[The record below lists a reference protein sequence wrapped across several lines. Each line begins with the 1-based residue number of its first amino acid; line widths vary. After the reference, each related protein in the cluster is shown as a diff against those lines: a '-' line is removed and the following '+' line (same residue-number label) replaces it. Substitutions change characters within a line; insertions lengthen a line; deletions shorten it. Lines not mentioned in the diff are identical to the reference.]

1 MSEGFFILNEIYH
14 NIFVLNLMKVP
25 KRILPVIVFS
35 QFAGTSLWFA
45 GNAIIGDMQTAMNVG
60 LEDTG
65 IVTSAV
71 QLGFIFGT
79 LVFALFTIS
88 DRYSPRKLFF
98 LCSVLGSISNLL
110 IYFIAYDLFSL
121 LVLRFITGFLLTGI
135 YPIGMKIAA
144 GWYKEKLGN
153 AIGLLVGALALGT
166 AFPHLIKSFGGS
178 LPWEQVIFVISA
190 FSLAGGIAMYLLVE
204 DGPYISSGTKFNPKS
219 IITLFKY
226 KELRS
231 SALGYFGHMWELYT
245 YYALI
250 PLILIYY
257 LKLSPDELNISL
269 WSFIIIASGSI
280 GCIVGGMISKKI
292 GSAKVAFIQLGLS
305 GFCCLISP
313 LMFNTSAPI
322 FLTFLIFWGIVVIGD
337 SPQYSAIIALSAPKE
352 LVGSGLTFVNSIG
365 FAITILSL
373 WIVYQSLDVIDISY
387 ALMILAVGPILGL
400 ISMKK
405 LLNENF

>member
-1 MSEGFFILNEIYH
+1 
-14 NIFVLNLMKVP
+14 MKVP
-25 KRILPVIVFS
+25 NRILPIIVFS
-35 QFAGTSLWFA
+35 QLAGTSLWFA
-45 GNAIIGDMQTAMNVG
+45 GNAIIGDLQTAMNVG

-65 IVTSAV
+65 IVTSAI

-79 LVFALFTIS
+79 LVFALLSIS

-98 LCSVLGSISNLL
+98 LCSVLGSVSNLL

-178 LPWEQVIFVISA
+178 LPWEQVIFAISV

-204 DGPYISSGTKFNPKS
+204 DGPYISSGTKFNPKA

-226 KELRS
+226 KKLRS

-250 PLILIYY
+250 PLVLIYY
-257 LKLSPDELNISL
+257 LKLNPDELNNSF
-269 WSFIIIASGSI
+269 WSFVIIASGSI

-337 SPQYSAIIALSAPKE
+337 SPQYSAIVANAAPKE
-352 LVGSGLTFVNSIG
+352 LVGSALTLVNSIG

-373 WIVYQSLDVIDISY
+373 WFVYQFLDIINISY
-387 ALMILAVGPILGL
+387 VLMILAIGPALGL
-400 ISMKK
+400 ISMRSLIFKTK
-405 LLNENF
+405 LLAS

>member
-1 MSEGFFILNEIYH
+1 
-14 NIFVLNLMKVP
+14 MKVP
-25 KRILPVIVFS
+25 NRILPVIVFS

-45 GNAIIGDMQTAMNVG
+45 GNAIIGDLQTAMNIS

-65 IVTSAV
+65 IVTSAI

-79 LVFALFTIS
+79 LVFALLSIS

-98 LCSVLGSISNLL
+98 LCSVLGSVSNLL
-110 IYFIAYDLFSL
+110 IYFIAHDLFSL
-121 LVLRFITGFLLTGI
+121 LVLRFITGFFLTGI

-144 GWYKEKLGN
+144 GWHKEKLGN

-178 LPWEQVIFVISA
+178 LPWEQVILVISA

-257 LKLSPDELNISL
+257 LKLSPYELNISL

-292 GSAKVAFIQLGLS
+292 GSTKVAFIQLGLS
-305 GFCCLISP
+305 GLCCLISP

-337 SPQYSAIIALSAPKE
+337 SPQYAAIIALSAPKE
-352 LVGSGLTFVNSIG
+352 LVGSGLTLVNSIG

-373 WIVYQSLDVIDISY
+373 WFVYQFLDIIDISY

-400 ISMKK
+400 ISLKPLVK
-405 LLNENF
+405 SNPTN